1 MGLVYQA
8 TPRSSSYMTNPTGGL
23 PDWLLVQDADVLT
36 AVVEQASRAAAIA
49 VDVEAN
55 GLFAYRPRL
64 CTVQLAWEEEER
76 TKIAVIDTLRV
87 DVAALAPLFGA
98 TMPLKVLH
106 DLTFD
111 ARMLHDHGAPL
122 RHAWDTSVAARLL
135 GVKSTGLAAVLATEL
150 GVVLDK
156 RYQQHDWSRRPFEP
170 AQLAYLSNDVAYLLR
185 LERALMVKVAALDIA
200 AEVEAECAY
209 KLVAAL
215 APPRDQRPTYA
226 RLKGVHRLDPPGRAV
241 LMHLVA
247 TREEIA
253 EAINV
258 PPFKVITNEILL
270 ELARKRPSTVSEL
283 GRIRGAMSG
292 RAGRY
297 ATRWLGAIA
306 AGFAASDVPPSD
318 RVYFEAPPFDRQAIA
333 KRRAIESKLSAF
345 RRAEAQ
351 RRGVDEQVVLPGHC
365 VHDLAAMLAKMA
377 PADPDIVPLIAG
389 IAGIGA
395 KRAEQYAGALA
406 ALLEPPMTTD
416 TSFLDDKPEDESMW

>member
-1 MGLVYQA
+1 
-8 TPRSSSYMTNPTGGL
+8 MTNPSGGL
-23 PDWLLVQDADVLT
+23 HDWTLVQDADVLA
-36 AVVEQASRAAAIA
+36 AVIEHAGRAPAIA

-55 GLFAYRPRL
+55 GLFVYRPRL
-64 CTVQLAWEEEER
+64 CTVQLAWEEGER

-87 DVAALAPLFGA
+87 EVDALASLFAA
-98 TMPLKVLH
+98 TAPIKVLH

-122 RHAWDTSVAARLL
+122 HHARDTSVAARLL
-135 GVKSTGLAAVLATEL
+135 GVKSTGLASVLATEL

-170 AQLAYLSNDVAYLLR
+170 AQLAYPGNTVAHLLQ
-185 LERALMVKVAALDIA
+185 LERALMTKVTAMDIA

-215 APPRDQRPTYA
+215 APPRDQRPAYA
-226 RLKGVHRLDPPGRAV
+226 RLKGVQRLDLPGRAV

-253 EAINV
+253 EALDV
-258 PPFKVITNEILL
+258 PPFKVITNEVLL
-270 ELARKRPSTVSEL
+270 ELARKRPRSVAEL

-297 ATRWLGAIA
+297 ANRWLGAIA
-306 AGFAASDVPPSD
+306 AGLAAGDVPPED
-318 RVYFEAPPFDRQAIA
+318 RVHFVPPPFDRQAVA
-333 KRRAIESKLSAF
+333 RRRDIESKLSAF

-365 VHDLAAMLAKMA
+365 VHDLAAMLATMA
-377 PADPDIVPLIAG
+377 PRDPDIVPRIAA
-389 IAGIGA
+389 ISGIGA
-395 KRAEQYAGALA
+395 KRAEQYASVLA
-406 ALLEPPMTTD
+406 ALLESPTTSD
-416 TSFLDDKPEDESMW
+416 PTTFLDDKPDESSW